1 MDEDTNVS
9 YALLLYVLHTKNESQ
24 NILCLKSFS
33 IDKGHISKTQL
44 SNFKRIDTTCI
55 VVVVIRIVFLLFA
68 PIQ

>member
-1 MDEDTNVS
+1 MDEDTNVMH
-9 YALLLYVLHTKNESQ
+9 YFCMFYTQKMNLK
-24 NILCLKSFS
+24 ICLCLKSFS